1 MKHITILFIAII
13 ASIFTHFISAQRLVI
28 NLNSNWKFS
37 LHDNPASAGELFND
51 NQWKEVDI
59 PHDWSYEKGISKNGT
74 QSANGGYFDGGIGW
88 YRKDLDISKDW
99 LTKTVSIAFD
109 GIYMNSEVWINGHYL
124 GKRPYGYISFRYTIT
139 QYLKAGKNT
148 IAIRVDNSQEPS
160 ARWYHPCGIY
170 APVHLVITHNQAIS
184 PNGVYITTP
193 LVSKQKATIKLN
205 TTLENLNSSK
215 QKATL
220 ETSILDATGKK
231 IASKTLPVKW
241 DANHQAQIPME
252 WTVENPQ
259 LWSPSS
265 PTIYKAVSRLFI
277 KNKIVDKIETS
288 FGIRSIEWKTES
300 GFWLNGKVTKLLGVS
315 EHFEA
320 GPVGGAW
327 TKPLLRWKLSLLKQM
342 GVNAIR
348 TAHNPAPPMFYD
360 LCDELGI
367 MVMDEI
373 FDGWGKKAPQDYGFQ
388 AFNEWWKPDM
398 TEWLTRNRNHPSIVI
413 YSVGN
418 ETKGTIAQQL
428 VDLCHLLDPTRPV
441 TSGHSSSE
449 YMDVFGVNGGSEKTG
464 FFDKPRPNKPFV
476 STEAPHTWQTRGY
489 YRTKTW
495 LRDGNNQKKTQ
506 HFDLPDLTAEEIF
519 YYEWADPDQW
529 VNGKQHFNS
538 SYDNATV
545 RISARKNWEI
555 MRDLDWFSGHFR
567 WTGFDY
573 YGEAGYVHGGWPFRL
588 FMGGALDVA
597 GFKKDLFYFYQSQWT
612 TKPMVHIL
620 PHWTHPTME
629 QGTLIPVWVY
639 SNCDEV
645 ELFIN
650 GRSLGKDKPGKQWD
664 EMQCQWMV
672 PWEPGTILAKGY
684 KSGKEVES
692 TQYTTAYHP
701 ATISLTKDSLFTNT
715 MEDNVAIIT
724 TAINDSSGVF
734 YPYGENTIYYHLNG
748 HAHILSLENG
758 DPVDTTHNVGINF
771 RKAFMGLNN
780 AFIKIGDDAQ
790 DVSLT
795 AAAILGEKQLIT
807 SKQVSIDV
815 TTIALKGNSPS
826 SDLQIFYTLNGEDP
840 ATAGTLY
847 TQPFPIELGTTVKA
861 VVKQNG
867 VVILS
872 MKETFDKG
880 LGLCWKKTTA
890 ETSNKKIMHG
900 MRAVDADFSG
910 AVVEVTNHIKYL
922 DFHGKEGKII
932 WYQENDGSA
941 GPFHLIFNYASKDN
955 QSSRPMDLYIN
966 GKKVSTLNFN
976 AGDSWNSQWKQ
987 VSTTQNLIA
996 GANYIELR
1004 TTGQS
1009 GPNIYLLQVD

>member
-1 MKHITILFIAII
+1 MKQTTILCII
-13 ASIFTHFISAQRLVI
+13 IIVGIFTHILSAQRSVI
-28 NLNSNWKFS
+28 DLQSDWKFS
-37 LHDNPASAGELFND
+37 LEDNAASSGELFD
-51 NQWKEVDI
+51 DSGWHKVDI
-59 PHDWSYEKGISKNGT
+59 PHDWSYEKGISKNGS

-88 YRKDLDISKDW
+88 YRKDLHVTKDW
-99 LTKTVSIAFD
+99 LSKLISLEFD
-109 GIYMNSEVWINGHYL
+109 GVYMNSEVWINGHYL
-124 GKRPYGYISFRYTIT
+124 GKRPYGYISFRYSIS
-139 QYLKAGKNT
+139 QYLKPGKNT
-148 IAIRVDNSQEPS
+148 IAVRVDNSQEPS

-170 APVHLVITHNQAIS
+170 APVHLIITNHQSIT
-184 PNGVYITTP
+184 PNGIYITTP
-193 LVSKQKATIKLN
+193 QVSKQKATIKVS
-205 TTLENLNSSK
+205 TRLENRNYSK

-220 ETSILDATGKK
+220 ETSIFDATGKK
-231 IASKTLPVKW
+231 IATKTLPVKW
-241 DANHQAQIPME
+241 DTNYQAQISME
-252 WTVENPQ
+252 WSLENPE

-265 PTIYKAVSRLFI
+265 PTLYNAVSKLFI
-277 KNKIVDKIETS
+277 KNKIVDVIETN

-327 TKPLLRWKLSLLKQM
+327 TKSLLRWKLSLLKQM

-418 ETKGTIAQQL
+418 ETHGVIAKEL
-428 VDLCHLLDPTRPV
+428 VELCHQLDSTRPV

-464 FFDKPRPNKPFV
+464 FFSKPRPNKPFV

-506 HFDLPDLTAEEIF
+506 HFDLPDLTEKEIF
-519 YYEWADPDQW
+519 HYEWASSDKW

-588 FMGGALDVA
+588 FMGGAMDVA

-612 TKPMVHIL
+612 TRPMVHIL

-629 QGTLIPVWVY
+629 QGTNIPVWVY

-664 EMQCQWMV
+664 EMQCEWMV
-672 PWEPGTILAKGY
+672 PWEKGTIIAKGY
-684 KSGKEVES
+684 IKGKEVTS
-692 TQYTTAYHP
+692 TQYTTAHHP
-701 ATISLTKDSLFTNT
+701 AAIQLTKDSLITNT
-715 MEDNVAIIT
+715 PEDNMAIIT
-724 TAINDSSGVF
+724 TAINDSVGVF
-734 YPYGENTIYYHLNG
+734 YPYGENTIYYHING
-748 HAHILSLENG
+748 SAHILSLENG
-758 DPVDTTHNVGINF
+758 DPVDTSHNVGINH

-780 AFIKIGDDAQ
+780 AFIKIADDAQ

-795 AAAILGEKQLIT
+795 AASILGEKQFIT
-807 SKQVSIDV
+807 SNQVSIDAK
-815 TTIALKGNSPS
+815 TIALKGNSPS
-826 SDLQIFYTLNGEDP
+826 SALQIYYTLNGEDP
-840 ATAGTLY
+840 TTASKLY
-847 TQPFPIELGTTVKA
+847 TKPFPIEPGTTVKA
-861 VVKQNG
+861 IVVQEG
-867 VVILS
+867 ATILTL
-872 MKETFDKG
+872 METFDKG
-880 LGLCWKKTTA
+880 LGLCWKKTIEEKSTT
-890 ETSNKKIMHG
+890 EHRNG

-910 AVVEVTNHIKYL
+910 ASVEAIDQIKYL
-922 DFHGKEGKII
+922 DFHGQEGKIT

-941 GPFHLIFNYASKDN
+941 AAFHLIFNYASKDN

-966 GKKVSTLNFN
+966 GKKVSTLNFK
-976 AGDSWNSQWKQ
+976 AGNTWNSQWKQ
-987 VSTTQNLIA
+987 VATTQNLEA

-1009 GPNIYLLQVD
+1009 APNIYLLQVD